1 MLFTKTEIDI
11 AKQMVKIG
19 FSIIAICLLLVW
31 VTSFIAG
38 IGSNTSSNKVDVQ
51 VKKNTPPPAIVKTP
65 TVKAEAPMFLEIPGY
80 NVNANIESPRSVQVE
95 VLDAALGRG
104 AVYYPGSGYPGS
116 NNTLIFGHSTT
127 FKVVRN
133 KAYQIFNNIK
143 NVPPGTLIY
152 VRTQSV
158 VHIYRTRKVERVS
171 KYSAWIE
178 FKSDN
183 PILTLA
189 TCDGFG
195 KASDRWVLTADYVG
209 VQ

>member
-1 MLFTKTEIDI
+1 MLFTKTEKDI
-11 AKQMVKIG
+11 AMQMFKLGFLIIVFFLVISFLFSFFTNIKI
-19 FSIIAICLLLVW
+19 
-31 VTSFIAG
+31 TSE
-38 IGSNTSSNKVDVQ
+38 NKVHTQ
-51 VKKNTPPPAIVKTP
+51 VKKENTLPVPKTVS
-65 TVKAEAPMFLEIPGY
+65 VKAETPLSLEIPGY
-80 NVNANIESPRSVQVE
+80 NVNANIESPNSVQVS
-95 VLDAALGRG
+95 VLDSALSRG
-104 AVYYPGSGYPGS
+104 AVYYPGSGYPGL

-152 VRTQSV
+152 VKTQNT
-158 VHIYRTRKVERVS
+158 VHVYKTRKVERVS

-178 FKSDN
+178 FKSDS

-209 VQ
+209 MR

>member
-11 AKQMVKIG
+11 AKQMIKIG
-19 FSIIAICLLLVW
+19 FIIIVACLLLVW
-31 VTSFIAG
+31 ITGLVTG
-38 IGSNTSSNKVDVQ
+38 IGNISQNKVDVQ
-51 VKKNTPPPAIVKTP
+51 VKKNTPEVIVNKAPP
-65 TVKAEAPMFLEIPGY
+65 VKAEAPMFLEIPGY
-80 NVNANIESPRSVQVE
+80 NVNANIESPSSVQVE

-104 AVYYPGSGYPGS
+104 AVYYPGSGYPGA

-152 VRTQSV
+152 VKTQTT
-158 VHIYRTRKVERVS
+158 VHIYKTRKVERVS

-178 FKSDN
+178 FKSQT
-183 PILTLA
+183 PVLTLA

>member
-1 MLFTKTEIDI
+1 MVFTRTEIDV
-11 AKQMVKIG
+11 AKQMAKIG
-19 FSIIAICLLLVW
+19 LVI
-31 VTSFIAG
+31 VVFFLFISFLFSFITKTNLV
-38 IGSNTSSNKVDVQ
+38 SENKVDVQ
-51 VKKNTPPPAIVKTP
+51 VKKDVAPAAVKTP

-80 NVNANIESPRSVQVE
+80 NVVANIESPRSVQVE

-116 NNTLIFGHSTT
+116 NNTLVFGHSTS

-143 NVPPGTLIY
+143 NVPPGTLVY
-152 VRTQSV
+152 VKTQSG

-171 KYSAWIE
+171 KYTTWIE
-178 FKSDN
+178 FKSES

-189 TCDGFG
+189 TCDSFG
-195 KASDRWVLTADYVG
+195 KASDRWVLVADYVG
-209 VQ
+209 IQ